1 MKKLLSLLFF
11 KLRLALLAGIG
22 RFVILPIFKALFSA
36 IVRRLAR
43 QADTVRRAQAEAEPA
58 FAPAYA
64 RAYARAS
71 SAPRQPVTLNGECR
85 RIDPAGDRRQN
96 W

>member
-11 KLRLALLAGIG
+11 KFRLALLAGIG
-22 RFVILPIFKALFSA
+22 RFIILPIFKALF
-36 IVRRLAR
+36 RRMAR
-43 QADTVRRAQAEAEPA
+43 QADTVRRAQTEAEPA

-64 RAYARAS
+64 RS
-71 SAPRQPVTLNGECR
+71 GTSGSAPRDPITLDGEWR
-85 RIDPAGDRRQN
+85 RINDRRQN